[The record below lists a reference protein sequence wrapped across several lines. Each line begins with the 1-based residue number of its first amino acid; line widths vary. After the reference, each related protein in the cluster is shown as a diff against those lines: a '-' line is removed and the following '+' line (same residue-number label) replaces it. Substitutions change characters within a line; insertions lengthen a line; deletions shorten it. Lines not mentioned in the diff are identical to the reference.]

1 MKVGL
6 FVFVSFVHV
15 TTSLLKVS
23 ILTAPGIPDDDNDD
37 NDDNNNDE
45 DDNDDNDDNNNDEDD
60 NDKQGN
66 NGDDGN
72 DHTPSWFIDEFFEN
86 FL

>member
-45 DDNDDNDDNNNDEDD
+45 DDND
-60 NDKQGN
+60 KQGN